1 MFTGDGSFQMSIH
14 ELGTIMEHRIPV
26 KVILMNNNYLGNV
39 RQWQDLFFDSRQ
51 AFTRMTNPC
60 YGGICDGYHIPY
72 IFVSERELLKN
83 AVHKMLSTEGP
94 FVLEC
99 AVKEEDNVMPMVPP
113 GCSVNEMLLEVN
125 R

>member
-1 MFTGDGSFQMSIH
+1 MCVSG
-14 ELGTIMEHRIPV
+14 RICFSTASGV
-26 KVILMNNNYLGNV
+26 YK
-39 RQWQDLFFDSRQ
+39 DDKS
-51 AFTRMTNPC
+51 C